1 MFQIAKKLLL
11 ALAITTSLSAV
22 EELSQNE
29 ITEIE
34 QLELFKR
41 AQIKV
46 TKAYDMGNLYALII
60 NARGNADQVFLTKDK
75 KSLITGDVI
84 DTSDGSKITPPTD
97 LTGVRGKE
105 AFIYGSGT
113 EEYFLFTDPE
123 CPYCKKFESYFPK
136 IEKNVKIRVFYYP
149 LDFHKNAKDMSL
161 YVMSKKTLA
170 EKTKTMLNISLE
182 DEGFKNRK

>member
-75 KSLITGDVI
+75 
-84 DTSDGSKITPPTD
+84 
-97 LTGVRGKE
+97 
-105 AFIYGSGT
+105 
-113 EEYFLFTDPE
+113 
-123 CPYCKKFESYFPK
+123 
-136 IEKNVKIRVFYYP
+136 N
-149 LDFHKNAKDMSL
+149 
-161 YVMSKKTLA
+161 
-170 EKTKTMLNISLE
+170 
-182 DEGFKNRK
+182 